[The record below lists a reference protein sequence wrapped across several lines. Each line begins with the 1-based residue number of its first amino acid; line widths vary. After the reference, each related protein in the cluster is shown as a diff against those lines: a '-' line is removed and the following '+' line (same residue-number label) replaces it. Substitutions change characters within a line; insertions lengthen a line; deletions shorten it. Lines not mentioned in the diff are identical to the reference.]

1 MRERQRRKR
10 MNAYPSNTI
19 GEKYNEIAEFCA
31 KTKQPVFLTENEKI
45 NLVVLD
51 INIYNKL
58 IRELRN
64 TKELLE
70 IERTRLPKRG
80 VYLNDAKNE
89 FHKLLDEGI
98 ESSKLKQGLP
108 AEEVFSEI
116 EAHIKKE
123 EMFKLLAVEESRL
136 HGNKGYTLEELDK
149 YLNEVLDNE

>member
-1 MRERQRRKR
+1 

-58 IRELRN
+58 IRELKN

-80 VYLNDAKNE
+80 VHLNNAKQELHN
-89 FHKLLDEGI
+89 LLDDGI
-98 ESSKLKQGLP
+98 ESSKKGQGIP
-108 AEEVFSEI
+108 ADDVFVNI
-116 EAHIKKE
+116 EKE
-123 EMFKLLAVEESRL
+123 F
-136 HGNKGYTLEELDK
+136 GF
-149 YLNEVLDNE
+149 